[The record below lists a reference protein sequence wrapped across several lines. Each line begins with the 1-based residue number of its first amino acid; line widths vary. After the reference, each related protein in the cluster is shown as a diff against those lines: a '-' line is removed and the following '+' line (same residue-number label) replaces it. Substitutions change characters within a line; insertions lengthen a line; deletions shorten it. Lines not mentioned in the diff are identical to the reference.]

1 MSASS
6 PSHADL
12 RRDGE
17 TLAATLPPLLADAEH
32 LASTMLLGEHG
43 RRRSGT
49 GEEFWQYRPAMASD
63 EARLIDWRR
72 SARSDTHYIRE
83 KEWQAAQSVVVWV
96 DGSQSMD
103 FASPGRSTKADRARL
118 LAMAVSILLLR
129 RGVASSPARL
139 SSRRPAATPA
149 SRWRWP
155 RRSAAT
161 E

>member
-1 MSASS
+1 MSAAS

-72 SARSDTHYIRE
+72 SARCCSLTPPVLTM
-83 KEWQAAQSVVVWV
+83 WALS
-96 DGSQSMD
+96 
-103 FASPGRSTKADRARL
+103 
-118 LAMAVSILLLR
+118 
-129 RGVASSPARL
+129 ASSA
-139 SSRRPAATPA
+139 
-149 SRWRWP
+149 
-155 RRSAAT
+155 
-161 E
+161 